1 VNSDVLFVVA
11 VALMVYGACIFFR
24 ALLSWFDPQPGSPL
38 YAADR
43 FLYNVTEPYL
53 GAIRRILPRSLAGG
67 AGFDVS
73 PMIGLLVLLIALQ
86 VLASL

>member
-1 VNSDVLFVVA
+1 MKTGVLTVVTL
-11 VALMVYGACIFFR
+11 ALMAYGACIFLR
-24 ALLSWFDPQPGSPL
+24 AVLSWFDPRPGSLL
-38 YAADR
+38 YATDR

-53 GAIRRILPRSLAGG
+53 GAIRRVLPRSLAGG

-73 PMIGLLVLLIALQ
+73 PMIGLFVVFIALQ

>member
-1 VNSDVLFVVA
+1 MKNGVLTVITL
-11 VALMVYGACIFFR
+11 ALMIYSVCIFAR
-24 ALLSWFDPQPGSPL
+24 AMLSWFDPRPGSPL
-38 YAADR
+38 YSTDR

-53 GAIRRILPRSLAGG
+53 SVFRRILPRSLAGG

-86 VLASL
+86 VLARL